1 MAIDMILRSITDAIR
16 RQHWATA
23 AIEFF
28 IVVVGIFVGLQVD
41 DWNQA
46 RNDQALEQEYLG
58 RLQADTQSNID
69 NFRALESVFESK
81 AAFISSLLESPAT
94 ELLLTEP
101 KEFLQG
107 LDHSLY
113 VALPAVRTATFS
125 ELASSGRTSLLQD
138 IELRGELSNFYSEYR
153 LMQEI
158 LDEPVGDYKRLIYEV
173 IPGNVHYR
181 WQRNSGDTDL
191 EAIREAL
198 ARLQADVRFEAA
210 ANAEIKYA
218 SDLVFWLRDH
228 RSRAEN
234 ILTIIGQSGRNQ

>member
-1 MAIDMILRSITDAIR
+1 MILRSIADAIR
-16 RQHWATA
+16 RQNWATV

-46 RNDQALEQEYLG
+46 RNDQAIEQEYLG
-58 RLQADTQSNID
+58 RLQTDTQWNID
-69 NFRALESVFESK
+69 NFRELESVFESK
-81 AAFISSLLESPAT
+81 AAFINSLLESPAT

-101 KEFLQG
+101 KEFHQG
-107 LDHSLY
+107 LNHSLY
-113 VALPAVRTATFS
+113 IALPAIRKATFS

-138 IELRGELSNFYSEYR
+138 IELRGELSSFYSEYR

-158 LDEPVGDYKRLIYEV
+158 LDEPVGDYKRLIYET

-181 WQRNSGDTDL
+181 WRRYSDDTDL
-191 EAIREAL
+191 EAIREVL
-198 ARLQADVRFEAA
+198 ARLQADGRFEAA
-210 ANAEIKYA
+210 ANAEIAYA
-218 SDLVFWLRDH
+218 SDLVFWLRVH

-234 ILTIIGQSGRNQ
+234 ILTLIGQSGRN

>member
-1 MAIDMILRSITDAIR
+1 MAIDMILRSTADAIR
-16 RQHWATA
+16 RQDWATL

-58 RLQADTQSNID
+58 RLQADTQWNID
-69 NFRALESVFESK
+69 TFRALESVFESK
-81 AAFISSLLESPAT
+81 AAFINSLLESPAT

-101 KEFLQG
+101 KEFFQG
-107 LDHSLY
+107 LNYSLY
-113 VALPAVRTATFS
+113 IALPAVRKATFS

-138 IELRGELSNFYSEYR
+138 IELRGKLSIFYSEYR

-158 LDEPVGDYKRLIYEV
+158 LDEPVGDYRRLIYEV
-173 IPGNVHYR
+173 IPGNVQHR
-181 WQRNSGDTDL
+181 LQRYSGDTDL
-191 EAIREAL
+191 EAIREVL

-210 ANAEIKYA
+210 ANAEIHYA
-218 SDLVFWLRDH
+218 SDLVFSLRAN
-228 RSRAEN
+228 RSRAEK
-234 ILTIIGQSGRNQ
+234 ILTMIGQSGRNQ